1 MLLSSDKI
9 SQTVIF
15 EIDPIN
21 GERLETLRLHNL
33 QANKRK
39 TTWAER
45 RFENLAKIND
55 KNAIRTMMLT
65 KHPRGW
71 LWSEKGLRVRN
82 KVRCVQTL
90 SSTLPRMVS
99 KTRGCTDLEEKQCR
113 RCHKEINSL
122 SI

>member
-71 LWSEKGLRVRN
+71 LWSEKGIESQKQS
-82 KVRCVQTL
+82 KVR
-90 SSTLPRMVS
+90 P
-99 KTRGCTDLEEKQCR
+99 DPI
-113 RCHKEINSL
+113 INSTKDGKQNKGL
-122 SI
+122 HRSRGETVP